1 MFQLKLFVMKQSFKK
16 LNPWYVTG
24 LCDGEATFTYSR
36 TGLQSLVLYF
46 ALKLGEKDKSTL
58 KEIQTFFGVGK
69 IYLVKY
75 FNLEKEKEKSGFYY
89 RVTKLSELEK
99 II

>member
-1 MFQLKLFVMKQSFKK
+1 MLLAFVMERRH
-16 LNPWYVTG
+16 LH
-24 LCDGEATFTYSR
+24 SR

-69 IYLVKY
+69 IYPVKY
-75 FNLEKEKEKSGFYY
+75 SNL
-89 RVTKLSELEK
+89 
-99 II
+99 